1 LSLISRADEFII
13 SGRTDITWAP
23 AVKFIIDDDYLITHV
38 LAKATSSHGQFK
50 ADLVTFAKLAWRLDQ
65 EKVEKLSEYA
75 DCNPLWISRP
85 EFLNEFANFLN
96 TLKATPEYAV
106 IKEETINYMKDS
118 VEEWNS
124 NLEKSVA
131 FVTKYSGF
139 SFNFGVTAYITHPGV
154 GNGAMHDR
162 NLKII
167 SFGAVPDFPNY
178 FSVYIWHE
186 IIHTQMPYDDVSHSV
201 NQLLT
206 DNDLRVELGDKSLYP
221 LQGHPAL
228 EGTMEKLMPA
238 WQEYKKN
245 PTNLNDFV
253 RSLPPPEPQPPS
265 EQSTLIS
272 TLNQV
277 L

>member
-1 LSLISRADEFII
+1 
-13 SGRTDITWAP
+13 
-23 AVKFIIDDDYLITHV
+23 
-38 LAKATSSHGQFK
+38 
-50 ADLVTFAKLAWRLDQ
+50 
-65 EKVEKLSEYA
+65 
-75 DCNPLWISRP
+75 
-85 EFLNEFANFLN
+85 
-96 TLKATPEYAV
+96 
-106 IKEETINYMKDS
+106 M
-118 VEEWNS
+118 
-124 NLEKSVA
+124 A
-131 FVTKYSGF
+131 F
-139 SFNFGVTAYITHPGV
+139 
-154 GNGAMHDR
+154 
-162 NLKII
+162 
-167 SFGAVPDFPNY
+167 
-178 FSVYIWHE
+178 
-186 IIHTQMPYDDVSHSV
+186 DDVSHSV

-228 EGTMEKLMPA
+228 EGTMEKIMPA